1 MLLVK
6 VELKKCEL
14 FLPGYFGES
23 RFGDREISRKYAIS
37 VQYGRSIVYP
47 IALREPIFTSF
58 PRTLSQDWCLTCK

>member
-23 RFGDREISRKYAIS
+23 RSGDREISRKYAIS
-37 VQYGRSIVYP
+37 VQYGYSIVY
-47 IALREPIFTSF
+47 AMAFWEPIFTSF
-58 PRTLSQDWCLTCK
+58 SRTLSQDWCLTCK